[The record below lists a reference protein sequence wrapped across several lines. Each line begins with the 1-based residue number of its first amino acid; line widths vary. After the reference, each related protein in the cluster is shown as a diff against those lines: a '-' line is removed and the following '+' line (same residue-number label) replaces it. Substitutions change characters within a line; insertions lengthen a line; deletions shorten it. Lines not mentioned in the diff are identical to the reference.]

1 MRFSSERFDEEFTI
15 KLKLKTTTPASKSFS
30 NLHSLP
36 QEAPM
41 SMWFFRGSNPWP
53 SRCKADDGVWA
64 CCLYTAL
71 ANRTL
76 NQWAKEPSL
85 QSASCCTTWIKVMV
99 TSNDG
104 HIKYCKNSVHIT
116 RLLIHGSARIHVHL
130 KCIISGYSL
139 SWSFSSEWSLI
150 RNKLTPASAE
160 LDWTE

>member
-41 SMWFFRGSNPWP
+41 SMWFFRGSNLWP
-53 SRCKADDGVWA
+53 SACKADDDVWA

-76 NQWAKEPSL
+76 NQWAKASSL

-99 TSNDG
+99 TSN
-104 HIKYCKNSVHIT
+104 IVKILYTSP
-116 RLLIHGSARIHVHL
+116 GSSFMDQLEFMWCHL